1 MSRVFPDSRWT
12 WGCLTYVLSLG
23 LLGALS
29 SRAGHSI
36 LVWWTG
42 HLVHVW
48 WEGTTLQPQLSPSMF
63 PKVSAEE
70 NRVGKCALISIK
82 WSCLG
87 FYLTPSAYFSF
98 GSESAERLKW
108 ITVEVYWGL
117 TMYQGSK
124 VLQNWGKMYLVTG
137 WSVLDWPPLVLL
149 NSHTSRSSE
158 FNKWDSNTLNSF
170 CRGKETID
178 IMKRQPNE
186 WEKVFESHVSHKG

>member
-63 PKVSAEE
+63 PKVSAEV

-87 FYLTPSAYFSF
+87 FYLTTSAYFSF

-108 ITVEVYWGL
+108 ITVEVYWGF
-117 TMYQGSK
+117 TCTREAK
-124 VLQNWGKMYLVTG
+124 
-137 WSVLDWPPLVLL
+137 
-149 NSHTSRSSE
+149 
-158 FNKWDSNTLNSF
+158 F
-170 CRGKETID
+170 CRTEVKCTKLPVGQCLTDHHLCYWIP
-178 IMKRQPNE
+178 ILPGVQN
-186 WEKVFESHVSHKG
+186 STSGTLTH